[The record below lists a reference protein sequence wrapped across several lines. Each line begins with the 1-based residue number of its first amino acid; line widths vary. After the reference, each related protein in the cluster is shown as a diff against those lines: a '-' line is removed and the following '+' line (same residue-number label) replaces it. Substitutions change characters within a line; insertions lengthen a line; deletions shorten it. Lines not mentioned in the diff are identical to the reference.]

1 MCLENFAWCKS
12 LNELNFHLILLVH
25 SLIYYQEK
33 VKSIW
38 LYMEKSMAVIELKDQ
53 SAEKF
58 AGDDIKVCLI

>member
-1 MCLENFAWCKS
+1 MRKTKL
-12 LNELNFHLILLVH
+12 LNELKFHLILIVP
-25 SLIYYQEK
+25 SLIYLEEK